1 MPNIG
6 QEAKLILT
14 TAFVNMSVAQN
25 KEKMFD
31 DTLVS
36 CSRALELD
44 PQNTKAMFL
53 RGTAFMHTGRFN
65 EAMRDAEMAV

>member
-1 MPNIG
+1 
-6 QEAKLILT
+6 
-14 TAFVNMSVAQN
+14 
-25 KEKMFD
+25 MFG

-36 CSRALELD
+36 CSKALELD

-65 EAMRDAEMAV
+65 EALRDAEMGV